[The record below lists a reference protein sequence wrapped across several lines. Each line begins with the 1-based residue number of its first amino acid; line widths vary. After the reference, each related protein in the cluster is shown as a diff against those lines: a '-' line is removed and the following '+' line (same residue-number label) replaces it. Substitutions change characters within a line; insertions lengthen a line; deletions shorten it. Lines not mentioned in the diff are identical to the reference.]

1 MNHLRASIP
10 KKKID
15 SRALDIKYA
24 ILSKQAGLRIDGEHG
39 EDRLNGVEINK
50 ISIDG
55 ETMHSF
61 IRLNFTEWFDLYN
74 KIPEIYRQVKQFSNA
89 IFKQVMLGRS
99 DPASLE
105 NYKLV
110 ISNRV
115 AVSVSVFKPK
125 TRHFIFV
132 SIHSYQGR
140 V

>member
-1 MNHLRASIP
+1 MNHLQASIP

-61 IRLNFTEWFDLYN
+61 IRLNLPN
-74 KIPEIYRQVKQFSNA
+74 GLIYTTRSPKFIVK
-89 IFKQVMLGRS
+89 
-99 DPASLE
+99 
-105 NYKLV
+105 
-110 ISNRV
+110 
-115 AVSVSVFKPK
+115 
-125 TRHFIFV
+125 
-132 SIHSYQGR
+132 
-140 V
+140 